1 VDTDEEEQHIV
12 PLTDKDDEVVQDNEI
27 KFEVKIEHKP
37 AEVKDEA
44 KLELTEPN
52 EITEGT
58 LES

>member
-12 PLTDKDDEVVQDNEI
+12 PLTDKDDEV

-37 AEVKDEA
+37 AEVKDEP
-44 KLELTEPN
+44 KLEVTEPT